1 MTDHLKRIANLLNV
15 TSTPMAGRLRYR
27 LFEPPGARASV
38 PRNYRYSVVHCVVSE
53 VFPKQLRYCVTRN
66 ERESQTLAEEA
77 VGEMKFGK
85 RECPV
90 DTGDKSCG

>member
-1 MTDHLKRIANLLNV
+1 
-15 TSTPMAGRLRYR
+15 MAGRLRDR

-38 PRNYRYSVVHCVVSE
+38 PRYRCCAFVVNRNTDASE
-53 VFPKQLRYCVTRN
+53 VFPKQPRYCVTKN